1 MEQLNPSKQKVI
13 LFLFPLVYAVEGS
26 SQKYHSPSK
35 VDDESSMVMAL
46 VGCLGGGRAARV
58 SRYGGRYVDAV
69 EHGGGGGGD
78 DEGSGVQIR
87 PISFIRRDHLKQ
99 LCPSRIYQT
108 NSSMMRRF
116 DVVMLEAARESA
128 WVHCHSYS
136 SWWRPEPMQEPVLE
150 EPMLVE
156 VVVELMYRPPSLWQH
171 SPIAMGMVRNAA
183 MMESETML
191 EHGPWSRLFR
201 FSRFCNLHRD

>member
-1 MEQLNPSKQKVI
+1 MENVKDSSSETICIQQLLLPMIFYLCMFVSLNPQKR
-13 LFLFPLVYAVEGS
+13 S
-26 SQKYHSPSK
+26 S
-35 VDDESSMVMAL
+35 E
-46 VGCLGGGRAARV
+46 AAR
-58 SRYGGRYVDAV
+58 
-69 EHGGGGGGD
+69 E
-78 DEGSGVQIR
+78 
-87 PISFIRRDHLKQ
+87 SFITSSRHH
-99 LCPSRIYQT
+99 CPSRIYQT

-171 SPIAMGMVRNAA
+171 SPIAMGMYSFNDKHGKRGRVHVSSSQEVVMPEVPTAAEAVR
-183 MMESETML
+183 
-191 EHGPWSRLFR
+191 GPSQGTWL
-201 FSRFCNLHRD
+201 